1 MEEIFKNLCL
11 KAIKAAQRQS
21 SAILDFRVWKDYDP
35 EEPIDPTPDIYAAT
49 DQGIEEMFNSLD
61 FGYDFDCELFFNY
74 TNGAV
79 SAEHGIKYK
88 DEHLTWY

>member
-11 KAIKAAQRQS
+11 KAIKAAQ
-21 SAILDFRVWKDYDP
+21 
-35 EEPIDPTPDIYAAT
+35 YAAT